1 MTADKP
7 RAIPRRHLIRALLGR
22 DIPSDP
28 AHAPEPER
36 TVPAAPAADP
46 HAAGNAAYA
55 AGDYAEAAAAYRAS
69 VRGDLSNPIVRAR
82 LGYAL
87 YATRQLIQAKVEFEH
102 VLHLTNG
109 GDAFSRLCLGLTLA
123 ALGKVDK
130 AADNLEAF
138 AAPQAEE
145 LVALSRRVAAKLRD
159 IGNGDPAPLILTL
172 ERSARAMGVMPEA

>member
-22 DIPSDP
+22 DIPSDSAP
-28 AHAPEPER
+28 TPEPER
-36 TVPAAPAADP
+36 TMPTAPAADP

-55 AGDYAEAAAAYRAS
+55 AGNYAEAAAAYRAS

-123 ALGKVDK
+123 ALGKVGK

>member
-28 AHAPEPER
+28 APVPEPER

-55 AGDYAEAAAAYRAS
+55 AGDYAGAAAAYRVS
-69 VRGDLSNPIVRAR
+69 VRGDLSNPMARAR

-109 GDAFSRLCLGLTLA
+109 GDAFARLCLGLTLA
-123 ALGKVDK
+123 ALGKTDK

-145 LVALSRRVAAKLRD
+145 LAALSLRVAAKLRD
-159 IGNGDPAPLILTL
+159 IGNADPAPLILTL
-172 ERSARAMGVMPEA
+172 ERSARAMGFLPEA

>member
-1 MTADKP
+1 MANDERPTCS
-7 RAIPRRHLIRALLGR
+7 RRNLVRALLGR
-22 DIPSDP
+22 DIPKPRAD
-28 AHAPEPER
+28 
-36 TVPAAPAADP
+36 APAPDR
-46 HAAGNAAYA
+46 HAAGDAAYA
-55 AGDYAEAAAAYRAS
+55 AGDYPAAVAAYRAS
-69 VRGDLSNPIVRAR
+69 VRDDLSNPIVRAR

-87 YATRQLIQAKVEFEH
+87 YAARQLIQAKVEFEH

>member
-22 DIPSDP
+22 DIPSATAP
-28 AHAPEPER
+28 APEPER
-36 TVPAAPAADP
+36 TAAAPTGDP

-55 AGDYAEAAAAYRAS
+55 AGDYAEAAAAYRTS
-69 VRGDLSNPIVRAR
+69 VRGDLSNPILRAR

-109 GDAFSRLCLGLTLA
+109 GDAFARLCLGLTLA
-123 ALGKVDK
+123 ALGKADK
-130 AADNLEAF
+130 AAANLEAF
-138 AAPQAEE
+138 DAPQAEE
-145 LVALSRRVAAKLRD
+145 LTALCRRIAAKLRD

>member
-22 DIPSDP
+22 DVPSASAP
-28 AHAPEPER
+28 GPEPER
-36 TVPAAPAADP
+36 ADAPRAADP

-55 AGDYAEAAAAYRAS
+55 AGDYAEAAAAYRTS

-109 GDAFSRLCLGLTLA
+109 GDAFARLCLGLTLA
-123 ALGKVDK
+123 ALGKADK
-130 AADNLEAF
+130 AAGNLEAF
-138 AAPQAEE
+138 DAPQAEE
-145 LVALSRRVAAKLRD
+145 LVALSRRIAGKLRD
-159 IGNGDPAPLILTL
+159 IGNGDPAPLLLTL
-172 ERSARAMGVMPEA
+172 ERSARAMGFLPEA